1 MLVIE
6 IFKNILHLI
15 IIENYMS
22 RFLFTF
28 GILFLVWL
36 GFTTSLN
43 PQELLTGVVLSLLIA
58 MVAFKTFSDFGLS
71 FFHPKKIFN
80 IVKFIFVFLIALI
93 KSNFD
98 VARRVIDPKLPINPG
113 IVTYTTKLN
122 SDTAKV
128 FLANAI
134 TLTPGTLSVDIIGN
148 ELFIH
153 WIDVVSTDPK
163 IIFNEIGAD
172 FERILKEIFE

>member
-1 MLVIE
+1 
-6 IFKNILHLI
+6 
-15 IIENYMS
+15 MS
-22 RFLFTF
+22 RFIFTF
-28 GILFLVWL
+28 VILFAVWL

-43 PQELLTGVVLSLLIA
+43 PQELIVGAVLSLLITLF
-58 MVAFKTFSDFGLS
+58 AFKTFTDYGLS
-71 FFHPKKIFN
+71 FFHPKKLFN
-80 IVKFIFVFLIALI
+80 IIKFIFVFLIALI

-98 VARRVIDPKLPINPG
+98 VARRVINPKLPINPG
-113 IVTYTTKLN
+113 IVTYKTQLK

-134 TLTPGTLSVDIIGN
+134 TLTPGTLTVDIIGD

-153 WIDVVSTDPK
+153 WIDVISRKPEV
-163 IIFNEIGAD
+163 IFNEIGAD

>member
-1 MLVIE
+1 
-6 IFKNILHLI
+6 
-15 IIENYMS
+15 MS

-28 GILFLVWL
+28 TILFLVWL

-43 PQELLTGVVLSLLIA
+43 PQELIVGAVLSLLIA
-58 MVAFKTFSDFGLS
+58 LFAFKTFTDYGLS
-71 FFHPKKIFN
+71 FFHPKKLFN
-80 IVKFIFVFLIALI
+80 IIKYIIVFLIALI

-98 VARRVIDPKLPINPG
+98 VARRVINPKLPINPG
-113 IVTYTTKLN
+113 IVTYKTQLK

-134 TLTPGTLSVDIIGN
+134 TLTPGTLSIDVIGD

-153 WIDVVSTDPK
+153 WIDVISDDPEV
-163 IIFNEIGAD
+163 IFNEIGAD